1 MTAAAR
7 LDDRIAVQVSRDRR
21 RIIEID
27 DIFFLEADGPST
39 FVRTRSRRRIRDTR
53 SLGEMLGLLGP
64 QKGFLRIHRNHVV
77 NLRRII
83 ELRIRRRGPDWEVK
97 LAPPVNR
104 LLPVG
109 RTALAGLRAALG
121 DV

>member
-1 MTAAAR
+1 MTAAAS

-27 DIFFLEADGPST
+27 DIFFLEADGPAT
-39 FVRTRSRRRIRDTR
+39 FVRTRSRRRFRDTR
-53 SLGEMLGLLGP
+53 SLGEMVALLGP
-64 QKGFLRIHRNHVV
+64 QQGFLRIHRNHAV